1 MYMKYCNHPESE
13 TVFCKLLF
21 LLFLVLL
28 LLLLSSCKTTSN
40 TTAIVPVHSA
50 THDTIFLR
58 KLKYDSIYIDRWQR
72 IERKADTVFYDRV
85 KTEFRYR
92 LLRDTV
98 YKTRTD
104 TIPVVKQVPVVK
116 KERYTP
122 PFTKFLGYLCIIA
135 LGASISIL
143 LGKKLKELRQ

>member
-1 MYMKYCNHPESE
+1 MKYCNHPESE
-13 TVFCKLLF
+13 TVFSKLLF

-28 LLLLSSCKTTSN
+28 LLLLSSCRTTSN

-50 THDTIFLR
+50 THDTLWLSR
-58 KLKYDSIYIDRWQR
+58 VKYDSVYIDRWQR
-72 IERKADTVFYDRV
+72 IEHKADTVFYDRV

-104 TIPVVKQVPVVK
+104 TIPVVKQVPVIR

-122 PFTKFLGYLCIIA
+122 PFTKFLGIIA
-135 LGASISIL
+135 LGASVIVL
-143 LGKKLKELRQ
+143 LGKKLRS

>member
-1 MYMKYCNHPESE
+1 MKYCNHPESE
-13 TVFCKLLF
+13 TVFSKLLF

-28 LLLLSSCKTTSN
+28 LLLLSSCKTTS
-40 TTAIVPVHSA
+40 TSAIVPVHSA
-50 THDTIFLR
+50 THDTLWLS
-58 KLKYDSIYIDRWQR
+58 KLKYDSVYIDRWQR
-72 IERKADTVFYDRV
+72 IERKADTVFCDRV

-104 TIPVVKQVPVVK
+104 TVPVVKQVPVIR

-122 PFTKFLGYLCIIA
+122 PFTKFLAYLGII
-135 LGASISIL
+135 SISIL
-143 LGKKLKELRQ
+143 LGKKLKKLRS

>member
-1 MYMKYCNHPESE
+1 MKYCNQPESE
-13 TVFCKLLF
+13 TVFSKLLF

-28 LLLLSSCKTTSN
+28 LLLLSSCRTASN
-40 TTAIVPVHSA
+40 TAIVPVHSA
-50 THDTIFLR
+50 THDTLWLS
-58 KLKYDSIYIDRWQR
+58 KVKYDSVYIDRWQR
-72 IERKADTVFYDRV
+72 IERKADTVFCDRA

-104 TIPVVKQVPVVK
+104 TIPVVKQVPVIR

-122 PFTKFLGYLCIIA
+122 PFTKFLGIIA
-135 LGASISIL
+135 LGAISIFIL
-143 LGKKLKELRQ
+143 FKFKRS

>member
-1 MYMKYCNHPESE
+1 MKLTENPAKNRLLARLIA
-13 TVFCKLLF
+13 FILF
-21 LLFLVLL
+21 LFL

-50 THDTIFLR
+50 THDTLWLS
-58 KLKYDSIYIDRWQR
+58 KVKYDSIYIDRWQR

-122 PFTKFLGYLCIIA
+122 PFTKFLGIIA
-135 LGASISIL
+135 LGASVIL
-143 LGKKLKELRQ
+143 LKFRKR

>member
-1 MYMKYCNHPESE
+1 MYTKYCNLPDSE
-13 TVFCKLLF
+13 TVFSKLLF
-21 LLFLVLL
+21 LFLLVLL
-28 LLLLSSCKTTSN
+28 LLLLSSCKTTS
-40 TTAIVPVHSA
+40 TSAIVPVHSA
-50 THDTIFLR
+50 THDTLWLS
-58 KLKYDSIYIDRWQR
+58 KLKYDSVYIDRWQR
-72 IERKADTVFYDRV
+72 IERKADTVFCDRA

-122 PFTKFLGYLCIIA
+122 PFTKFLAGLGIIA
-135 LGASISIL
+135 LGASVIVL
-143 LGKKLKELRQ
+143 LGKKLRS

>member
-13 TVFCKLLF
+13 TVFSKLLF

-28 LLLLSSCKTTSN
+28 LLMLSSCKTASN
-40 TTAIVPVHSA
+40 TTDIVPVHSA
-50 THDTIFLR
+50 THDTLWLS
-58 KLKYDSIYIDRWQR
+58 KVKYDSIYIDRWQR

-104 TIPVVKQVPVVK
+104 TVPVVKQVPVVK

-122 PFTKFLGYLCIIA
+122 PFTKFLACLGII
-135 LGASISIL
+135 SISIL
-143 LGKKLKELRQ
+143 LGKKLKELRS

>member
-1 MYMKYCNHPESE
+1 MKYCNHLESE

-28 LLLLSSCKTTSN
+28 LLLLSSCKTASTS
-40 TTAIVPVHSA
+40 AIVPVHSA

-58 KLKYDSIYIDRWQR
+58 KLKYDSVYIDRWQR

-104 TIPVVKQVPVVK
+104 TIPVVKQVPVIR

-122 PFTKFLGYLCIIA
+122 PFTKFLAYLGIIA
-135 LGASISIL
+135 LGASVIVL
-143 LGKKLKELRQ
+143 LGKKLRS

>member
-1 MYMKYCNHPESE
+1 MKYCNHPESE

-28 LLLLSSCKTTSN
+28 LLLLSSCKTTS
-40 TTAIVPVHSA
+40 TSAIVPVHSA
-50 THDTIFLR
+50 THDTLWLS
-58 KLKYDSIYIDRWQR
+58 KVKYDSVYIDRFQR

-85 KTEFRYR
+85 KIEFRYR

-122 PFTKFLGYLCIIA
+122 PLTKFLACLGII
-135 LGASISIL
+135 SISIL
-143 LGKKLKELRQ
+143 LGKKLKKLRS

>member
-1 MYMKYCNHPESE
+1 MKLTENPAKNRLLARLIA
-13 TVFCKLLF
+13 FILF
-21 LLFLVLL
+21 LF
-28 LLLLSSCKTTSN
+28 LLLLSSCKTTS
-40 TTAIVPVHSA
+40 TSAIVPVHSA
-50 THDTIFLR
+50 THDTLWLS
-58 KLKYDSIYIDRWQR
+58 KVKYDSIYIDRWQR

-104 TIPVVKQVPVVK
+104 TVPVVKQVPVIR

-122 PFTKFLGYLCIIA
+122 PFTKFLACLGIIA
-135 LGASISIL
+135 LGAISIFIL
-143 LGKKLKELRQ
+143 FKFKRS

>member
-1 MYMKYCNHPESE
+1 MKYCNHPESE
-13 TVFCKLLF
+13 TVFSKLLF

-28 LLLLSSCKTTSN
+28 LLLLSSCRTASN
-40 TTAIVPVHSA
+40 TAIVPVHSA
-50 THDTIFLR
+50 THDTILLS
-58 KLKYDSIYIDRWQR
+58 KVKYDSVYIDRWQR

-104 TIPVVKQVPVVK
+104 TIPVVKQVPVIR

-122 PFTKFLGYLCIIA
+122 PFTKFLACLGIIA
-135 LGASISIL
+135 LGASVIVL
-143 LGKKLKELRQ
+143 LGKELKS

>member
-1 MYMKYCNHPESE
+1 MKYCNHPESE
-13 TVFCKLLF
+13 TVFSKLLF

-28 LLLLSSCKTTSN
+28 LLLLSSCKTASN
-40 TTAIVPVHSA
+40 TAIVPVHSA
-50 THDTIFLR
+50 THDTLWLS
-58 KLKYDSIYIDRWQR
+58 KVKYDSIYIDRWQR
-72 IERKADTVFYDRV
+72 IERKADTVFYDRA

-122 PFTKFLGYLCIIA
+122 PFTKFLAWLGIIA
-135 LGASISIL
+135 LGASVIVL
-143 LGKKLKELRQ
+143 LGKKLKS

>member
-1 MYMKYCNHPESE
+1 MKLTENPAKNRLLARLIA
-13 TVFCKLLF
+13 FILF
-21 LLFLVLL
+21 LFL

-58 KLKYDSIYIDRWQR
+58 KLKYDSVYIDRWQR
-72 IERKADTVFYDRV
+72 IERKADTVFYDRA

-104 TIPVVKQVPVVK
+104 TVPVVKQVPVVK

-122 PFTKFLGYLCIIA
+122 PFTKFLASLCIIA
-135 LGASISIL
+135 LGASVCIFL
-143 LGKKLKELRQ
+143 FKFRK

>member
-1 MYMKYCNHPESE
+1 MKLTENPAKNRLL
-13 TVFCKLLF
+13 VRLIAFILF
-21 LLFLVLL
+21 LF
-28 LLLLSSCKTTSN
+28 LLLLSSCRTASN

-50 THDTIFLR
+50 THDTILLS
-58 KLKYDSIYIDRWQR
+58 KVKYDSVYIDRWQR
-72 IERKADTVFYDRV
+72 IERKADTVFCDRA

-104 TIPVVKQVPVVK
+104 TVPVVKQVPVVK

-122 PFTKFLGYLCIIA
+122 PFTKFLACLGIIA
-135 LGASISIL
+135 LGAISIFIIF
-143 LGKKLKELRQ
+143 KFKRS

>member
-1 MYMKYCNHPESE
+1 MKYCNHPESE

-28 LLLLSSCKTTSN
+28 LLLLSSCKTASTS
-40 TTAIVPVHSA
+40 AIVPVHSA
-50 THDTIFLR
+50 THDTLWLS
-58 KLKYDSIYIDRWQR
+58 KEKYDSAYIDRWQR
-72 IERKADTVFYDRV
+72 IERKADTVFCDRA

-98 YKTRTD
+98 YKTQTD
-104 TIPVVKQVPVVK
+104 TIPVVRQVPVIR

-122 PFTKFLGYLCIIA
+122 PFTKFLACLGIIA
-135 LGASISIL
+135 LGAISIFIL
-143 LGKKLKELRQ
+143 FKFKRL

>member
-1 MYMKYCNHPESE
+1 MKYCNQPESE
-13 TVFCKLLF
+13 TVFSKLLF

-28 LLLLSSCKTTSN
+28 LLLLSSCRTASN
-40 TTAIVPVHSA
+40 TAIVPVHSA
-50 THDTIFLR
+50 THDTILLSKVKF
-58 KLKYDSIYIDRWQR
+58 DSVYIDRWQR

-98 YKTRTD
+98 YKTQTD

-122 PFTKFLGYLCIIA
+122 PSTKFLACLGIIA
-135 LGASISIL
+135 LGAISIFIIF
-143 LGKKLKELRQ
+143 KFKRS

>member
-1 MYMKYCNHPESE
+1 MKLTENPAKNRLLARLIA
-13 TVFCKLLF
+13 FILF
-21 LLFLVLL
+21 LFL

-40 TTAIVPVHSA
+40 TAIVPVHSA

-58 KLKYDSIYIDRWQR
+58 KVKYDSVYIDRWQR
-72 IERKADTVFYDRV
+72 IEHKADTVFCDRT

-104 TIPVVKQVPVVK
+104 TIPVVKQVPVIR

-122 PFTKFLGYLCIIA
+122 PFTKFLACLGIIA
-135 LGASISIL
+135 LGAISIFIL
-143 LGKKLKELRQ
+143 FKFKRS

>member
-1 MYMKYCNHPESE
+1 MKLTENPAKNRLLARLIA
-13 TVFCKLLF
+13 FILF
-21 LLFLVLL
+21 LF

-50 THDTIFLR
+50 THDTILLS
-58 KLKYDSIYIDRWQR
+58 KVKYDSIYIDRWQR
-72 IERKADTVFYDRV
+72 IERKADTVFCDRA

-122 PFTKFLGYLCIIA
+122 PFTKFLGYLGIIA
-135 LGASISIL
+135 LGASVIVL
-143 LGKKLKELRQ
+143 LGKELRS

>member
-1 MYMKYCNHPESE
+1 MKYCNHPESE

-28 LLLLSSCKTTSN
+28 LLLLSSCKTTS
-40 TTAIVPVHSA
+40 TSAIVPVHSA

-58 KLKYDSIYIDRWQR
+58 KLKYDSVYIDRWQR
-72 IERKADTVFYDRV
+72 IEHKADTVFCDRT

-104 TIPVVKQVPVVK
+104 TIPVVRQVPVVK

-122 PFTKFLGYLCIIA
+122 PFTKFLACLGIIA
-135 LGASISIL
+135 LGASVIVL
-143 LGKKLKELRQ
+143 LGKKLRS

>member
-1 MYMKYCNHPESE
+1 MEIILIRYCYSRWGIMGALYIDGLCICHTCEHPDRH
-13 TVFCKLLF
+13 
-21 LLFLVLL
+21 
-28 LLLLSSCKTTSN
+28 LS
-40 TTAIVPVHSA
+40 VG
-50 THDTIFLR
+50 
-58 KLKYDSIYIDRWQR
+58 KYDSVYIDRWQR

-104 TIPVVKQVPVVK
+104 TIPVVRQVPVIR

-122 PFTKFLGYLCIIA
+122 PSTKFLACLGIIA
-135 LGASISIL
+135 LGASVIVL
-143 LGKKLKELRQ
+143 LGKKLRS

>member
-1 MYMKYCNHPESE
+1 MYMKYCNQPESE
-13 TVFCKLLF
+13 TVFSKLLF

-28 LLLLSSCKTTSN
+28 LLLLSSCKTAS
-40 TTAIVPVHSA
+40 TAVPVHSA
-50 THDTIFLR
+50 MHDTLWLS
-58 KLKYDSIYIDRWQR
+58 KVKYDSVYIDRWQR
-72 IERKADTVFYDRV
+72 IERKADTVFYDRA

-104 TIPVVKQVPVVK
+104 TIPVVKQVPVIR

-122 PFTKFLGYLCIIA
+122 PLTKFLACLGIIA
-135 LGASISIL
+135 LGAISIFIL
-143 LGKKLKELRQ
+143 FKFKRS

>member
-13 TVFCKLLF
+13 TVFSKLLF

-28 LLLLSSCKTTSN
+28 LLLLSSCKTASN
-40 TTAIVPVHSA
+40 TAIVPVHSA
-50 THDTIFLR
+50 THDTLWLS
-58 KLKYDSIYIDRWQR
+58 KVKYDSIYIDRWQR

-104 TIPVVKQVPVVK
+104 TVPVVKQVPVIR

-122 PFTKFLGYLCIIA
+122 PFTKFLACLGIIA
-135 LGASISIL
+135 LGASVIVL
-143 LGKKLKELRQ
+143 LGKELKS

>member
-1 MYMKYCNHPESE
+1 MKYCNHPESE

-28 LLLLSSCKTTSN
+28 LLLLSSCKTTS
-40 TTAIVPVHSA
+40 TSAIVPVHSV

-58 KLKYDSIYIDRWQR
+58 KLKYDSVYIDRWQR
-72 IERKADTVFYDRV
+72 IEHKADTVFCEKT

-122 PFTKFLGYLCIIA
+122 PFTKFLACLGIIA
-135 LGASISIL
+135 LGASVIVL
-143 LGKKLKELRQ
+143 LGKKLRS

>member
-1 MYMKYCNHPESE
+1 MKYCNQPESE
-13 TVFCKLLF
+13 TVFSKLLF

-40 TTAIVPVHSA
+40 TTDIVPVHSA
-50 THDTIFLR
+50 THDTIFLS
-58 KLKYDSIYIDRWQR
+58 KVEFDSVYIDRWQR
-72 IERKADTVFYDRV
+72 IERKADTVFYDRA

-104 TIPVVKQVPVVK
+104 TIPVVKQVPVIR

-122 PFTKFLGYLCIIA
+122 PLTKFLASLGIIA
-135 LGASISIL
+135 LGAISIFIL
-143 LGKKLKELRQ
+143 FKFKRS

>member
-1 MYMKYCNHPESE
+1 MKYCNHPESE
-13 TVFCKLLF
+13 TVFSKLLF
-21 LLFLVLL
+21 LFFLVLL
-28 LLLLSSCKTTSN
+28 LLLLSSCRTASN
-40 TTAIVPVHSA
+40 TTDIVPVHSA
-50 THDTIFLR
+50 THDTLWLS
-58 KLKYDSIYIDRWQR
+58 KVKYDSIYIDRWQR

-104 TIPVVKQVPVVK
+104 TIPVVKQVPVIR

-122 PFTKFLGYLCIIA
+122 PFTKFLAYLGIIA
-135 LGASISIL
+135 LGAISIFIIF
-143 LGKKLKELRQ
+143 KFKRS

>member
-1 MYMKYCNHPESE
+1 MKLTENPAKNRLLARLIA
-13 TVFCKLLF
+13 FILF
-21 LLFLVLL
+21 LF

-50 THDTIFLR
+50 THDTILLR
-58 KLKYDSIYIDRWQR
+58 KVKYDSIYIDRWQR

-104 TIPVVKQVPVVK
+104 TIPVVKQVPVIR

-122 PFTKFLGYLCIIA
+122 PFTKFLAGLGIIA
-135 LGASISIL
+135 LGASVIVL
-143 LGKKLKELRQ
+143 LGKKLRS

>member
-13 TVFCKLLF
+13 TVFSKLLF

-28 LLLLSSCKTTSN
+28 LLLLLSSCKTASN
-40 TTAIVPVHSA
+40 TAIVPVHSA
-50 THDTIFLR
+50 THDTLWLS
-58 KLKYDSIYIDRWQR
+58 KVKYDSIYIDRWQR

-104 TIPVVKQVPVVK
+104 TVPVVKQVPVIR

-122 PFTKFLGYLCIIA
+122 PFTKFLACLGIIA
-135 LGASISIL
+135 LGASVIVL
-143 LGKKLKELRQ
+143 LGKKLRS

>member
-1 MYMKYCNHPESE
+1 MKYCNHPESE
-13 TVFCKLLF
+13 TVFSKLLF

-28 LLLLSSCKTTSN
+28 LLLLSSCKTASN
-40 TTAIVPVHSA
+40 TAVPVHSA
-50 THDTIFLR
+50 THDTILLS
-58 KLKYDSIYIDRWQR
+58 KVKYDSIYIDRWQR

-104 TIPVVKQVPVVK
+104 TIPVVKQVPVIR
-116 KERYTP
+116 KEHYTP
-122 PFTKFLGYLCIIA
+122 PSTKFLAFLGIIA
-135 LGASISIL
+135 LGASVIVL
-143 LGKKLKELRQ
+143 LGKKLRS

>member
-1 MYMKYCNHPESE
+1 MKLTENPAKNRLLARLIA
-13 TVFCKLLF
+13 FILF
-21 LLFLVLL
+21 LF

-50 THDTIFLR
+50 THDTIFLS
-58 KLKYDSIYIDRWQR
+58 KVKFDSIYIDRWQR

-104 TIPVVKQVPVVK
+104 TIPVVKQVPVIR

-122 PFTKFLGYLCIIA
+122 PFTKFLAGLGIIA
-135 LGASISIL
+135 LGASVIVL
-143 LGKKLKELRQ
+143 LGKKLRS

>member
-1 MYMKYCNHPESE
+1 MKLTENPAKNRLLARLIA
-13 TVFCKLLF
+13 FILF
-21 LLFLVLL
+21 LF
-28 LLLLSSCKTTSN
+28 LLLLSSCKTASN

-50 THDTIFLR
+50 THDR
-58 KLKYDSIYIDRWQR
+58 
-72 IERKADTVFYDRV
+72 A

-122 PFTKFLGYLCIIA
+122 PFTKFLGIIA
-135 LGASISIL
+135 LGAISIFIL
-143 LGKKLKELRQ
+143 FKFKRS

>member
-1 MYMKYCNHPESE
+1 MYMKYCNQPESE
-13 TVFCKLLF
+13 TVFSKLLF

-28 LLLLSSCKTTSN
+28 LLLLSSCRTASN
-40 TTAIVPVHSA
+40 TAIVPVHSA
-50 THDTIFLR
+50 THDTLWLS
-58 KLKYDSIYIDRWQR
+58 KVKYDSIYIDRWQR
-72 IERKADTVFYDRV
+72 IERKADTVFYDRT

-116 KERYTP
+116 KVRYTP
-122 PFTKFLGYLCIIA
+122 PFTKFLACLGIIA
-135 LGASISIL
+135 LGASVCIFLFKFS
-143 LGKKLKELRQ
+143 K

>member
-1 MYMKYCNHPESE
+1 MKYCNHPESE

-28 LLLLSSCKTTSN
+28 LLLLSSCKTTS
-40 TTAIVPVHSA
+40 TSAIVPVHSA

-58 KLKYDSIYIDRWQR
+58 KLKYDSVYIDRWQR
-72 IERKADTVFYDRV
+72 IERKADTVFCDRT

-104 TIPVVKQVPVVK
+104 TIPVVRQVPVIR

-122 PFTKFLGYLCIIA
+122 PFTKFLGIIA
-135 LGASISIL
+135 LGAISIFIL
-143 LGKKLKELRQ
+143 FKFKRS

>member
-1 MYMKYCNHPESE
+1 MKLTENPAKNRLLARLIA
-13 TVFCKLLF
+13 FILF
-21 LLFLVLL
+21 LFL

-50 THDTIFLR
+50 THDTIFLS
-58 KLKYDSIYIDRWQR
+58 KVKYDSIYIDRWQR

-122 PFTKFLGYLCIIA
+122 PFTKFLACLGIIA
-135 LGASISIL
+135 LGASGCIFLFKFS
-143 LGKKLKELRQ
+143 K

>member
-1 MYMKYCNHPESE
+1 MKYCNQPESE
-13 TVFCKLLF
+13 TVFSKLLF

-28 LLLLSSCKTTSN
+28 LLLLSSCRTASN
-40 TTAIVPVHSA
+40 TAIVPVHSA
-50 THDTIFLR
+50 THDTILLSKVKF
-58 KLKYDSIYIDRWQR
+58 DSVYIDRWQR

-104 TIPVVKQVPVVK
+104 TIPVVKQVPVVRN
-116 KERYTP
+116 ERYTP
-122 PFTKFLGYLCIIA
+122 PSTKFLACLGVIA
-135 LGASISIL
+135 LGASVIL
-143 LGKKLKELRQ
+143 LKFRKR